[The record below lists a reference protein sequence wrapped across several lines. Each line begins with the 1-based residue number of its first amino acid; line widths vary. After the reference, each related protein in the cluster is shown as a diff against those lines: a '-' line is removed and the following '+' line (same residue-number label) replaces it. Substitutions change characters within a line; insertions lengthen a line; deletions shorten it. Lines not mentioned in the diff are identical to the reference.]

1 MKKTQFTDILKIK
14 KNKIKE
20 IEQKIQKVRFGIAKN
35 QERIKEIEEDILNIE
50 YPISGYFS
58 VLQQYNLAM
67 NNMKSDIYNLENQI
81 EQANN
86 IIAQLQEELKLA
98 NLEFEKFKFLND
110 EVLEKEAKRLKKL
123 EENRLDEI
131 AIILFNQKKELK

>member
-35 QERIKEIEEDILNIE
+35 KERIKEIEEDILNIE

-131 AIILFNQKKELK
+131 ATILFNQKT

>member
-35 QERIKEIEEDILNIE
+35 KERIKEIEEDILNIE

-67 NNMKSDIYNLENQI
+67 NNMKSEF
-81 EQANN
+81 
-86 IIAQLQEELKLA
+86 II
-98 NLEFEKFKFLND
+98 
-110 EVLEKEAKRLKKL
+110 
-123 EENRLDEI
+123 
-131 AIILFNQKKELK
+131 

>member
-35 QERIKEIEEDILNIE
+35 KERIKEIEEDILNIE

-131 AIILFNQKKELK
+131 AIILFNQKRN

>member
-35 QERIKEIEEDILNIE
+35 KERIQEIEEDILNIE

-81 EQANN
+81 EPANN

-131 AIILFNQKKELK
+131 ATILFNQKT

>member
-35 QERIKEIEEDILNIE
+35 KERIQEIEEDILNIE

-123 EENRLDEI
+123 EENRLDEV
-131 AIILFNQKKELK
+131 ATILFNQKT

>member
-35 QERIKEIEEDILNIE
+35 KERIKEIEEDILNIE

-67 NNMKSDIYNLENQI
+67 NNMKSEIYNLENQI

-131 AIILFNQKKELK
+131 ATILFNQKT

>member
-98 NLEFEKFKFLND
+98 NFEFEKFKFLND

-131 AIILFNQKKELK
+131 ATILFNQKT

>member
-110 EVLEKEAKRLKKL
+110 EVLEKEAKRLNKL

-131 AIILFNQKKELK
+131 ATILFNQKRN

>member
-81 EQANN
+81 EPANN

-131 AIILFNQKKELK
+131 AIILFNQKRN

>member
-35 QERIKEIEEDILNIE
+35 RERIKEIEEDILNIE

-67 NNMKSDIYNLENQI
+67 NNMKYDIYNLENQI

-86 IIAQLQEELKLA
+86 IISELQEELKLA

-123 EENRLDEI
+123 DENRLDEI
-131 AIILFNQKKELK
+131 ATILFNQKT

>member
-35 QERIKEIEEDILNIE
+35 KERIQEIEEDILNIE

-131 AIILFNQKKELK
+131 AIILFNQKRN

>member
-131 AIILFNQKKELK
+131 AIILFNQKRN

>member
-35 QERIKEIEEDILNIE
+35 KERIQEIEEDILNIE

-131 AIILFNQKKELK
+131 ATILFNQKT

>member
-35 QERIKEIEEDILNIE
+35 KERIQEIEEDILNIE

-110 EVLEKEAKRLKKL
+110 EVLEKEAKRLK
-123 EENRLDEI
+123 NW
-131 AIILFNQKKELK
+131 KKID

>member
-131 AIILFNQKKELK
+131 ATILFNQKT

>member
-67 NNMKSDIYNLENQI
+67 NNMKSEIYNLENQI

-131 AIILFNQKKELK
+131 ATILFNQKT

>member
-123 EENRLDEI
+123 EENRLDEV
-131 AIILFNQKKELK
+131 ATILFNQKT

>member
-35 QERIKEIEEDILNIE
+35 KERIQEIEEDILNIE

-98 NLEFEKFKFLND
+98 NFEFEKFKFLND

-131 AIILFNQKKELK
+131 ATILFNQKT

>member
-131 AIILFNQKKELK
+131 ATILFNQKRN